1 MSEFSKDEMTAAA
14 AVLARLNL
22 HARWIEALPVAA
34 VLLSWIGQALSYASL
49 TYPEDEQLRHAAAVY
64 AAWRKLP
71 AYAPVVDT
79 IWAAEQLPPPP
90 PAVDDGPT
98 WADPT
103 DEQLQQVVDHLRAMT

>member
-14 AVLARLNL
+14 AVLGRLGL
-22 HARWIEALPVAA
+22 HARWIEGLPVAA
-34 VLLSWIGQALSYASL
+34 VLLSWLGQALSYASL
-49 TYPEDEQLRHAAAVY
+49 TYPEDEQLRNAAAVY

-79 IWAAEQLPPPP
+79 IWVAEQLPPPP
-90 PAVDDGPT
+90 AVDGGPA

-103 DEQLQQVVDHLRAMT
+103 DEQLRQVVDHLRAI